1 MERDSGPSLSLSF
14 VAPHS
19 SKEERWAFRIK
30 SWFFGRISW
39 FSDLLPHHLSP
50 VPLWTACLGCF
61 PWIPAYE
68 PGPVRGKMLA
78 GVWGG
83 RGEVV
88 YSLSCPLLVQSLEE
102 AMCSLT
108 MAVVSVP

>member
-1 MERDSGPSLSLSF
+1 
-14 VAPHS
+14 
-19 SKEERWAFRIK
+19 
-30 SWFFGRISW
+30 
-39 FSDLLPHHLSP
+39 
-50 VPLWTACLGCF
+50 
-61 PWIPAYE
+61 
-68 PGPVRGKMLA
+68 MLA

-108 MAVVSVP
+108 MAVVSVPCFFHSEDPGAKLFNVP